1 MPSLE
6 ERRLLERRKLQGLFT
21 MYREALRNGHS
32 FLGSD
37 GQEHA
42 IKLVDR
48 SNRRAFA
55 RTETAA
61 SNLFPHTRWQM
72 FCDRECQHRDQFKRQ
87 YTRKL
92 KQKGCEAIRSAP
104 PPIPQPKLEHR
115 SMSPAKRKPVTKK
128 VRTPSSAA
136 AAVERAAA
144 KTATTKR
151 AAAKRKP
158 R

>member
-21 MYREALRNGHS
+21 VYREALGNGHS

-55 RTETAA
+55 RPETAA
-61 SNLFPHTRWQM
+61 SNLSPTPAGKCSVIANVKSDPTTDASR
-72 FCDRECQHRDQFKRQ
+72 CL
-87 YTRKL
+87 T
-92 KQKGCEAIRSAP
+92 SS
-104 PPIPQPKLEHR
+104 PISR
-115 SMSPAKRKPVTKK
+115 RVSD
-128 VRTPSSAA
+128 
-136 AAVERAAA
+136 
-144 KTATTKR
+144 
-151 AAAKRKP
+151 
-158 R
+158 